1 MDKILPI
8 WKPVGPTSFDII
20 RNIKQF
26 NKNIKIGHCGTLD
39 PFAEGILILC
49 TGNMTKK
56 VASIV
61 NLSKKYR
68 AKLIFG
74 FETDTLDN
82 TGTLIKSNNKKINK
96 KEIKDSIKKFVG
108 NILQSPPPFSA
119 VKFRS
124 VKLYTLA
131 RKDIFLK
138 LNPRTVRIESIKI
151 ISIRGNTVNLE
162 IVSHKGTYI
171 RSLARDL
178 AYSMDTYSYVDKL
191 VRVSV
196 GEYNR
201 EKCIDINKVAECL
214 N

>member
-1 MDKILPI
+1 MDRILPI
-8 WKPVGPTSFDII
+8 WKPVGPSSFDII

-26 NKNIKIGHCGTLD
+26 NKSIKIGHCGTLD

-49 TGNMTKK
+49 TGRMTKK
-56 VASIV
+56 VNSIV
-61 NLSKKYR
+61 NLTKTYR

-74 FETDTLDN
+74 YETDTLDN
-82 TGTLIKSNNKKINK
+82 TGTIIKSNNKKINK
-96 KEIKDSIKKFVG
+96 KEIRNCLKNFIG
-108 NILQSPPPFSA
+108 NILQSPPAFSA

-124 VKLYTLA
+124 IKLYTLA

-138 LNPRTVRIESIKI
+138 LNPRMVEIENIKI
-151 ISIRGNTVNLE
+151 LSVEENIVELE
-162 IVSHKGTYI
+162 IISHKGTYI

-178 AYSMDTYSYVDKL
+178 AYSMDTYAYVDKL

-201 EKCIDINKVAECL
+201 EKCIDINRAAKCL